1 MNDEIVGQISTK
13 DRIFGK
19 LCFEAESSYEQGN
32 YFSALACLFVIT
44 EQIIKFSVDKIDGN
58 FQKTILEARKK
69 GIINEAEFKTVNYL
83 RDIRNKIFHENNI
96 ASGIE
101 IDGKFWSF
109 GEDETR
115 QLIYDNFSQ
124 KIFQLVFKLL

>member
-1 MNDEIVGQISTK
+1 MKTEIVTKIIEK
-13 DRIFGK
+13 DRVFGK
-19 LCFEAESSYEQGN
+19 LCLEAESSYDQGN

-44 EQIIKFSVDKIDGN
+44 EQIIKFSVDKVGGN
-58 FQKTILEARKK
+58 FQKTALEAK
-69 GIINEAEFKTVNYL
+69 GEEIINKDEFKIIDNL
-83 RDIRNKIFHENNI
+83 RDIRNKIFHENHI

-109 GEDETR
+109 SEDETR